1 MSLFRDL
8 PKRLAEEGYK
18 VVIVISRSDY
28 RKKGF
33 ALEEHFAGTN
43 VRLKRVGLRWPGEVS
58 KRLPK
63 TLVMLSYCVA
73 AFFQIMFS
81 KADLRVFLTQ
91 PPFFSNVGRLKK
103 FFAKEEYIC
112 IMMDLYPEVIFAN
125 KLLKEDGIPG
135 RMLSL
140 SLIHI

>member
-1 MSLFRDL
+1 LAKKVIFYNTYEPVVSLFRDL
-8 PKRLAEEGYK
+8 PKCLAEEGYE

-73 AFFQIMFS
+73 AFF
-81 KADLRVFLTQ
+81 L
-91 PPFFSNVGRLKK
+91 
-103 FFAKEEYIC
+103 
-112 IMMDLYPEVIFAN
+112 
-125 KLLKEDGIPG
+125 
-135 RMLSL
+135 
-140 SLIHI
+140 